1 MATAINGATLYG
13 NNDVV
18 VYMPNSLTYDI
29 GKAERTV
36 TPQIVGNGTV
46 ENVVTEDFSTAKG
59 KLQFDLKTTS
69 ENEALVIGWLDNF
82 DSNVFKVVSTDGKT
96 RVFEKSVIIN
106 KPEFDTSSDGVISI
120 EIESSQA
127 AIA

>member
-1 MATAINGATLYG
+1 MATAVNGATLYG

-18 VYMPNSLTYDI
+18 TYMPNSLTYDI

-36 TPQIVGNGTV
+36 TPQIVGNGSV
-46 ENVVTEDFSTAKG
+46 ENITTEDFSTAKAML
-59 KLQFDLKTTS
+59 KFDLKTTS

-82 DSNVFKVVSTDGKT
+82 DSNVFKVVSSDGKT

-127 AIA
+127 AVA